1 MLTLNVR
8 LRDTQMSGRTRRPII
23 AFLIV
28 LIGLYVLLQIASLP
42 LPLGDGSMRYARRW
56 KDKLAGCNSLD
67 DVRKKFNCGRYRAH
81 PLGSYLYVPDP
92 NTYRKGNAW
101 ALLYDLPTGYWLA
114 MAYASSHHG
123 GPGGGT
129 VVTRDS
135 TGRIRVFF
143 GHVCGRPFA
152 VGESLEEIYAS
163 FEENRLGNWKEVN
176 LDK

>member
-1 MLTLNVR
+1 MI
-8 LRDTQMSGRTRRPII
+8 GRTRRPII

-28 LIGLYVLLQIASLP
+28 LVGLYVLLRIASLP

-67 DVRKKFNCGRYRAH
+67 EVRKKFNCGRYRAH

-92 NTYRKGNAW
+92 NTNRKGNAW
-101 ALLYDLPTGYWLA
+101 ALLYDLPTGDWLA

-123 GPGGGT
+123 GLGGGT

-135 TGRIRVFF
+135 TGRIRAFF

-152 VGESLEEIYAS
+152 HGASLEEIYAS